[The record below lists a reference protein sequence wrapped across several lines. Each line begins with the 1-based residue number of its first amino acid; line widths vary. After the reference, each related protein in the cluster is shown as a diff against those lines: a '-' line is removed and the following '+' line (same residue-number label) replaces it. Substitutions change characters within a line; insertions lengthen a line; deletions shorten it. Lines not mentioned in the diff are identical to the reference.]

1 MRTQALAVA
10 LLAATDYAAAVTPDA
25 RLHKRDLAY
34 SPPVY
39 PSPWMDPSADGW
51 AEAYIKAKDFVS
63 QLTLLE
69 KVNLTTGVGWQGDVC
84 VGNVGSIPRLGLRG
98 LCMQDGPVGVR
109 FSDYNSVFPSGQ
121 TAAATWDRS
130 LIYRRAEAIG
140 FEHRAKGVDVVLAPV
155 AGPIGRA
162 PTGGRN
168 WEGFSVDPYLTGI
181 AMAESVKGIQKHAI
195 ACAKHFIGNEQ
206 EHFRQAPE
214 AIGYGYNITESL
226 SSNIDDR
233 TMHELYMWPFADAIR
248 AGVGSIM
255 CSYNQ
260 VNNSYGCQNSKL
272 LNGLLKEELGFQG
285 FIMSDWQAQHAGAAT
300 AVAGLDM
307 AMPGDVLFNTGTTFW
322 GTNLTVAVLNG
333 TVPEYRLDDMAL
345 RIMAAFF
352 KVGFEVKSLPDINFS
367 SWTKDTIGPVQ
378 YYAKENVQVINQH
391 VDVRNG
397 RDHANLIREIAAKA
411 TVLLKNEGA
420 LPLKKPKFLAVIGED
435 AGPNPRGPN
444 GCADRGCNEGS
455 LAAAFGS
462 GSSDFSYLVTPDQG
476 LQARAIAD
484 GTRYESILSN
494 YETAATTALV
504 SQADATA
511 IVFVN
516 ANSGEGYINV
526 GGNEG
531 DRQNLTLWNAGDEL
545 VKNVSSINNNTIV
558 VIHSVGPVLLTDM
571 YNNPNI
577 TAIVW
582 AGLPGQESGHSIT
595 DVLYGDVNP
604 GGKSPFTWG
613 PTRESYGADVLYEP
627 NNGEG
632 APQDDFTEGVFID
645 YRYFD
650 RATSGS
656 SINGTYRN
664 STGAAPIYPFGFGLS
679 YTTFE
684 YSNLVVTPGNAGE
697 YSPTTGET
705 AEAPTFG
712 NYSTDPAEYVFPSD
726 KFRYIYN
733 FIYPYLNTSDIRES
747 ANDPTFGQAADEFL
761 PPRALES
768 SPQPKHPAS
777 GAPGGNPQLW
787 DVLYTVTATVTNT
800 GGVAGDEVAQLYVSL
815 GGPEDPVKVLRGFE
829 RLPIEPGASA
839 TFRAEITRR
848 DLSNWDTVS
857 QNWVI
862 SKYPKKVWV
871 GSSSRDLPLSA
882 SL

>member
-1 MRTQALAVA
+1 MRTKILVVA
-10 LLAATDYAAAVTPDA
+10 LLAAADQVAAAVAPEGK
-25 RLHKRDLAY
+25 LHKRDLAH

-51 AEAYIKAKDFVS
+51 ADAYAKAKDFVS

-84 VGNVGSIPRLGLRG
+84 VGNVGSVPRLGLRG
-98 LCMQDGPVGVR
+98 LCMQDGPVGIR
-109 FSDYNSVFPSGQ
+109 FTDYNSVFPSGQ
-121 TAAATWDRS
+121 TVAATWDRS

-140 FEHRAKGVDVVLAPV
+140 FEHRSKGIDVVLAPV

-181 AMAESVKGIQKHAI
+181 AMAESVKGIQQHAI
-195 ACAKHFIGNEQ
+195 ACAKHFVGNEQ

-214 AIGYGYNITESL
+214 AIGYGYNITESI
-226 SSNIDDR
+226 SSNIDDK

-260 VNNSYGCQNSKL
+260 VNNSY
-272 LNGLLKEELGFQG
+272 
-285 FIMSDWQAQHAGAAT
+285 
-300 AVAGLDM
+300 GLDM

-352 KVGFEVKSLPDINFS
+352 KVGFEVESVPELTFS
-367 SWTKDTIGPVQ
+367 SWTKDTVGPVQ
-378 YYAKENVQVINQH
+378 YYAKENTQVINQH
-391 VDVRNG
+391 VDVRKG

-411 TVLLKNEGA
+411 TVLLKNNGA
-420 LPLKKPKFLAVIGED
+420 LPLNKPKFLAVIGED
-435 AGPNPRGPN
+435 AGPNLKGPN
-444 GCADRGCNEGS
+444 GCDNRGCNDGT
-455 LAAAFGS
+455 LGAAWGS
-462 GSSDFSYLVTPDQG
+462 GTAEYPYLVTPDQG
-476 LQARAIAD
+476 LSARAVAD

-494 YETAATTALV
+494 YDTAATTALV

-516 ANSGEGYINV
+516 ANGGEGFINV

-545 VKNVSSINNNTIV
+545 VKNVSAINNNTIV
-558 VIHSVGPVLLTDM
+558 VIHSIGPVLLTDM
-571 YNNPNI
+571 VNNPNI

-582 AGLPGQESGHSIT
+582 AGLPGQESGNSIA
-595 DVLYGDVNP
+595 DVLYGNVNP

-613 PTRESYGADVLYEP
+613 PNRESYGADVLYEP
-627 NNGEG
+627 NNGEA

-645 YRYFD
+645 YRHFD
-650 RATSGS
+650 RATAGS
-656 SINGTYRN
+656 N
-664 STGAAPIYPFGFGLS
+664 SSDVAPIYPFGFGLS

-684 YSNLVVTPGNAGE
+684 YSNLAVTKGNAGA

-705 AEAPTFG
+705 AAAPTFG
-712 NYSTDPAEYVFPSD
+712 NYSTDPAEYVFPSNE
-726 KFRYIYN
+726 FRYIYN
-733 FIYPYLNTSDIRES
+733 FIYPYLNTSDVKES
-747 ANDPTFGQAADEFL
+747 ANDPTYGKTAEEFL
-761 PPRALES
+761 PPNAVAS
-768 SPQPKHPAS
+768 TPQPKHPAS

-800 GGVAGDEVAQLYVSL
+800 GKVAGDEVAQLYVSL

-829 RLPIEPGASA
+829 RIPIEVGASA
-839 TFRAEITRR
+839 TFKAEITRR
-848 DLSNWDTVS
+848 DLSNWDTAS

-862 SKYPKKVWV
+862 SEYPKKVWV